1 MIRKSIFPTIAA
13 LCMMLIAGVIAQTN
27 RAAAQQNPNCCI
39 YTVDVNGLS
48 PFCFPVRLVTQ
59 WDCSGTPVT
68 LFRTYITNGITIEP
82 IGTPPLLP
90 CPPACKLL
98 AVSMDNVNFTLPNQ
112 TRQYIIGNCC
122 YLVTFVYDANGCIY
136 LRIRPC

>member
-1 MIRKSIFPTIAA
+1 MTRRSILSTLAA
-13 LCMMLIAGVIAQTN
+13 LFIMLTAGIIAHTGQAV
-27 RAAAQQNPNCCI
+27 AQQNPNCCTC
-39 YTVDVNGLS
+39 TVDITGIS
-48 PFCFPVRLVTQ
+48 PFCFPVRLVTR

-68 LFRTYITNGITIEP
+68 LFKSYTANSFTIEP
-82 IGTPPLLP
+82 IGPPLLSP

-98 AVSMDNVNFTLPNQ
+98 AVSIDNVNFTLPNQ

-122 YLVTFVYDANGCIY
+122 YLVTFIYDGNGCIY